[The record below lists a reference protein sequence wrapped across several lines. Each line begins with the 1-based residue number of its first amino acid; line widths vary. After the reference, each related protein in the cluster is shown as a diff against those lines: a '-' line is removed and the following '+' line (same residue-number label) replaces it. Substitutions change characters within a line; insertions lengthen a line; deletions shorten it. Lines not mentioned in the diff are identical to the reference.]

1 MSLPAMLAS
10 RLIGWFDRRMRGR
23 GIALL
28 TLAFVGIAGGL
39 FGARARG
46 AFDAAL
52 EKTEPEFSGLK
63 QFPPGD
69 ASLAATRLHGNPLWA
84 VPIGSLAE
92 TIQRPIFTAIR
103 RPPSLAPALVPGP
116 APPPEPVR
124 PSAPQRPNL
133 KLVGTI
139 SGGALHLG
147 VFLDETS
154 QRPTRLAVGDTHN
167 GWVLRAVS
175 SSDARF
181 ENGDQAVTLVLRV
194 EPDAHAPAKD
204 GTAPR
209 EEPAALVP
217 ARHRR
222 R

>member
-1 MSLPAMLAS
+1 M
-10 RLIGWFDRRMRGR
+10 GGR

-46 AFDAAL
+46 AFDAGL
-52 EKTEPEFSGLK
+52 EKTDPELPALK
-63 QFPPGD
+63 RLPPED
-69 ASLAATRLHGNPLWA
+69 ASPAETRPQGNPLWG

-92 TIQRPIFTAIR
+92 TIQRPIFTALR
-103 RPPSLAPALVPGP
+103 RPPSLTPAPIPGP
-116 APPPEPVR
+116 AAAPEPVR
-124 PSAPQRPNL
+124 QSAPQRPNL

-139 SGGALHLG
+139 SGGALRLG

-154 QRPTRLAVGDTHN
+154 QQPTRLAVGENHN

-175 SSDARF
+175 PSDARF
-181 ENGDQAVTLVLRV
+181 ESEDRAVTLLLRV
-194 EPDAHAPAKD
+194 EPDAHAPPKD
-204 GTAPR
+204 GAAPR

>member
-1 MSLPAMLAS
+1 
-10 RLIGWFDRRMRGR
+10 MRGH

-46 AFDAAL
+46 AFDAGL
-52 EKTEPEFSGLK
+52 DKTDPELPAPNRLPSA
-63 QFPPGD
+63 D
-69 ASLAATRLHGNPLWA
+69 ATPATMGPRGNPLWT

-92 TIQRPIFTAIR
+92 TIERPIFTALR
-103 RPPSLAPALVPGP
+103 RPPSLAPALVPRP
-116 APPPEPVR
+116 VPPPEPVKQ
-124 PSAPQRPNL
+124 SAPQRPNL

-139 SGGALHLG
+139 SGSGLRLG

-154 QRPTRLAVGDTHN
+154 QQPTRLAVGDSHN

-181 ENGDQAVTLVLRV
+181 ESDDQAVTLALRV
-194 EPDAHAPAKD
+194 EPDAHATPKD
-204 GTAPR
+204 ATATR
-209 EEPAALVP
+209 EEPAAVVP